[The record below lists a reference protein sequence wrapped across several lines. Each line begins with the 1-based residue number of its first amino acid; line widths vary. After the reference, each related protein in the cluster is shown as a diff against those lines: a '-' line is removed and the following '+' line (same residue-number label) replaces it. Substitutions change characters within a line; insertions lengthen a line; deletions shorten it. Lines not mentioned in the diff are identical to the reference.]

1 MGQSGA
7 VMTSDEEIKALRQA
21 LESIHDFAH
30 SLHEHPDYEFRGHYP
45 AGSAMEEIAQ
55 AAEKALNEGLE
66 L

>member
-1 MGQSGA
+1 
-7 VMTSDEEIKALRQA
+7 MTSDEEIRSLRQA

-30 SLHEHPDYEFRGHYP
+30 SLHRHPEYEFQCHYP

-55 AAEKALNEGLE
+55 AAEKALNGGLE